1 MIDHGRYN
9 VLGIRIDAVDFDAAL
24 DKIFSAAREGRPM
37 AVSALAVHGLMT
49 GVLDPVHRYRL
60 NRLDL
65 LTPDGQPVR
74 WGLNFLHGLGLQ
86 RRCDGPTL
94 MLKTCQR
101 AAEDGV
107 PIFLFGGT
115 QELLN
120 TLSAE
125 LHKAAPELNIAGTRA
140 SKFRQISP
148 EERAD
153 LVEEIRASGAQIVMI
168 GLGCPRQE
176 VFAFEL
182 REALSMP
189 ALAVGAAFNFHAGEL
204 ARAPEFMQRNGLEW
218 LFRLVHEPK
227 RLWRR
232 YVLLNP
238 LYLTYLALQKT
249 RLRSFDPQDAVQPVK
264 ELSYG

>member
-1 MIDHGRYN
+1 MIDHGRHN

-24 DKIFSAAREGRPM
+24 DKIFCAAREGRPL

-74 WGLNFLHGLGLQ
+74 WGLNFLHGLGLR

-101 AAEDGV
+101 AAADGV

-115 QELLN
+115 QELLD
-120 TLSAE
+120 TLSQE
-125 LHKAAPELNIAGTRA
+125 LREAAPGLNIAGARP
-140 SKFRQISP
+140 SKFRQITP
-148 EERAD
+148 EERAE
-153 LVEEIRASGAQIVMI
+153 LVAEIRASGAKIVMI

-218 LFRLVHEPK
+218 LFRLAHEPK

-238 LYLTYLALQKT
+238 LYLAYLALQKT
-249 RLRSFDPQDAVQPVK
+249 RLRSFDPHDSVQPSQ

>member
-1 MIDHGRYN
+1 
-9 VLGIRIDAVDFDAAL
+9 
-24 DKIFSAAREGRPM
+24 
-37 AVSALAVHGLMT
+37 MT

-74 WGLNFLHGLGLQ
+74 WGLNFLHDLGL
-86 RRCDGPTL
+86 RKRCDGPTL

-101 AAEDGV
+101 AAADGV
-107 PIFLFGGT
+107 PVFLFGGT
-115 QELLN
+115 QQLLD

-125 LHKAAPELNIAGTRA
+125 LLQAAPGLEIAGVRP
-140 SKFRQISP
+140 SKFRQITA
-148 EERAD
+148 EERAE
-153 LVEEIRASGAQIVMI
+153 LVAEIRASGARIVMI

-176 VFAFEL
+176 VFAYEL

-218 LFRLVHEPK
+218 LFRLAHEPK

-249 RLRSFDPQDAVQPVK
+249 GLRAFDPHDAVQPSQ

>member
-1 MIDHGRYN
+1 MIDHGRHN

-24 DKIFSAAREGRPM
+24 DKIFAAAREERPL

-74 WGLNFLHGLGLQ
+74 WGLNFLHGVSLR

-101 AAEDGV
+101 AANEGV

-115 QELLN
+115 QQLLD
-120 TLSAE
+120 TLSAA
-125 LHKAAPELNIAGTRA
+125 LCKAAPGLNIAGTRA
-140 SKFRQISP
+140 SKFRQITP
-148 EERAD
+148 AEKAE
-153 LVEEIRASGAQIVMI
+153 LVDEIRSSGAKIVMI

-176 VFAFEL
+176 VFAYEL

-218 LFRLVHEPK
+218 LFRLAHEPK

-249 RLRSFDPQDAVQPVK
+249 RLRSFDPQDAEQPTT